1 MEKDSE
7 GIKVL
12 YPKAQSCEFI
22 TAELL
27 LLILNI
33 PIPLPSSCLVPEG
46 ELKSAIWSKI
56 KQAIQTL
63 IRVIYY

>member
-12 YPKAQSCEFI
+12 HPKAQSLEFI

-27 LLILNI
+27 LLILKYPNTPPFFLSGARGRAEI
-33 PIPLPSSCLVPEG
+33 SY
-46 ELKSAIWSKI
+46 LK
-56 KQAIQTL
+56 
-63 IRVIYY
+63 

>member
-12 YPKAQSCEFI
+12 YPKVQSLEFI

-27 LLILNI
+27 RLM
-33 PIPLPSSCLVPEG
+33 
-46 ELKSAIWSKI
+46 
-56 KQAIQTL
+56 
-63 IRVIYY
+63 